1 MISNL
6 KGVDASP
13 RTAVT
18 SLEDYNDMLG
28 IIKKS
33 RKVKW
38 EKEKVDAT
46 WIEGPLFTCNSR
58 NPSGNGWWKNSSDQ
72 RDNNFI
78 LSNKWLNKFSPS
90 VVLFLINF
98 GFQWNASMLSLL
110 VPVIFNNNYH
120 LTITLKPFGSIRKL
134 LSLRLE

>member
-1 MISNL
+1 VISNL

-46 WIEGPLFTCNSR
+46 
-58 NPSGNGWWKNSSDQ
+58 
-72 RDNNFI
+72 
-78 LSNKWLNKFSPS
+78 
-90 VVLFLINF
+90 
-98 GFQWNASMLSLL
+98 
-110 VPVIFNNNYH
+110 
-120 LTITLKPFGSIRKL
+120 
-134 LSLRLE
+134 